1 MIATEK
7 LNLNQLVNIDKII
20 KNVNSNKHKKIG
32 RLYSLNE
39 GGKNSSSQMGGH
51 ATFKEVNN
59 TKKMLDEDLKVAKN
73 EARKIL
79 DRDGVY
85 LVMKQKFFA
94 QISTVMKKNI
104 TTDVPYAA
112 VNVINSISQLYINP
126 LTYPKLERRER
137 IAILIHEILHLTL
150 MHVFRFMDLPKDE
163 QHHYLWNLATDC
175 AINQMVPNNSEIGL
189 PDWVYF
195 PETFKQYGIDM
206 PTGLSA
212 DEYYRILLDNRDK
225 VPDDMNGGGGQGNGN
240 SDSGNGSTQNNQSG
254 QSQSGQSQSAE
265 NQDGDKQGAENQDGG
280 NQPQKYQNWH
290 KKWGESEG
298 SRKINEAAVKNTIR
312 NAYRREPGSVPGNLK
327 RAIEEIIES
336 KVPWDRKFQQIYGK
350 YLRAN
355 FVRTNKRESRRLGEL
370 AKGRRTNRRLSVA
383 VIADTSASVTN
394 ENLAQFS
401 GHIMKI
407 WRNGVKVTVIEA
419 DAAITDIY
427 EFKGKINRVNY
438 SGGGGTSFIP
448 PFEHIEKTKM
458 EVDLV
463 IYLTDGWG
471 TAPDNFNIPTIWCL
485 IPEGVV
491 PSAASGGKVTWG
503 DVIEMN

>member
-1 MIATEK
+1 MIVTEK
-7 LNLNQLVNIDKII
+7 LNSNKLVNLDKNI
-20 KNVNSNKHKKIG
+20 NNANGDKHKEIG

-51 ATFKEVNN
+51 ATFKEVNI
-59 TKKMLDEDLKVAKN
+59 TKKMLDEDLKRAKN

-79 DRDGVY
+79 DSDGAY

-126 LTYPKLERRER
+126 LTYPKLEKKHR

-163 QHHYLWNLATDC
+163 QHHYFWNLATDC
-175 AINQMVPNNSEIGL
+175 AINQMVPKTYEIEL

-206 PTGLSA
+206 PPGLSA
-212 DEYYRILLDNRDK
+212 DDYYRILLDNKDK
-225 VPDDMNGGGGQGNGN
+225 VPDDMNGGGGQGDGK
-240 SDSGNGSTQNNQSG
+240 SDSGNGSTQDNQSG
-254 QSQSGQSQSAE
+254 QSQSGQSQGGE
-265 NQDGDKQGAENQDGG
+265 NKDGG
-280 NQPQKYQNWH
+280 EQPQKYQNWH

-370 AKGRRTNRRLSVA
+370 AKGRRTNRKLSVA
-383 VIADTSASVTN
+383 VIADTSASITN

-407 WRNGVKVTVIEA
+407 WKNGVKVTVIEA

-463 IYLTDGWG
+463 IYLTDGYG
-471 TAPDNFNIPTIWCL
+471 DAPDKFNIPTIWCL

-491 PSAASGGKVTWG
+491 PDAVSGGKVTWG

>member
-1 MIATEK
+1 MVAVEK
-7 LNLNQLVNIDKII
+7 LNFNQLVNIDKIV
-20 KNVNSNKHKKIG
+20 KKVNGNKYKKIG
-32 RLYSLNE
+32 RLYSLNAGE
-39 GGKNSSSQMGGH
+39 KNSSSQMGGH
-51 ATFKEVNN
+51 ATFKEVNT

-112 VNVINSISQLYINP
+112 VNVINSISNLYINP
-126 LTYPKLERRER
+126 LTYPQLERRER

-195 PETFKQYGIDM
+195 PETFKQYGIEM
-206 PTGLSA
+206 PPGLSA
-212 DEYYRILLDNRDK
+212 DEYYRILLENKDK
-225 VPDDMNGGGGQGNGN
+225 VPDNMNGGGGQGDGSSGNGN
-240 SDSGNGSTQNNQSG
+240 SQGNEGG
-254 QSQSGQSQSAE
+254 QSQNEESQNGQ
-265 NQDGDKQGAENQDGG
+265 K
-280 NQPQKYQNWH
+280 QPQKYQNWH

-312 NAYRREPGSVPGNLK
+312 NAYRREPGSVPANLK

-383 VIADTSASVTN
+383 VITDTSLSITD

-401 GHIMKI
+401 GHLMKI

-471 TAPDNFNIPTIWCL
+471 TAPDKFNIPTIWCL

-503 DVIEMN
+503 DIVEMN